1 MICEP
6 FYVNLYTDLKLMIK
20 NEKVNIDFDQFS
32 ISTALI

>member
-1 MICEP
+1 MIRES

-32 ISTALI
+32 IGTVLI